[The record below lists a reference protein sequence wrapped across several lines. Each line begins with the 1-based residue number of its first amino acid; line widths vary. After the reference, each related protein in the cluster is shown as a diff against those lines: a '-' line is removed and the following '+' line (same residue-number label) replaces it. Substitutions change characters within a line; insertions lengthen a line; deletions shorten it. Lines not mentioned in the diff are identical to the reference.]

1 MAFTQTKGRY
11 ATFGI
16 VTSLPGEVIDSFW
29 YFIDQY
35 LKHVI
40 PLKHILHFKL
50 QNKKGKLSLS
60 FSQEKYPNSI
70 TVDFPYKF
78 DPFYNKGTLIIK
90 RKTEIGTVDFES
102 YFQTVEPII
111 LKLRRHYF
119 VKLWDYDDWIQEGR
133 IVFFKL
139 LQEQPEVLIN
149 EGRRYTYFKT

>member
-11 ATFGI
+11 ATFGV

-50 QNKKGKLSLS
+50 QNKKGKLSII
-60 FSQEKYPNSI
+60 FSQEKYPNTI

-78 DPFYNKGTLIIK
+78 DRSNNWDGIGQVELDAINPRKLKSMLQNEIDYLFDEDAYESLIAEEEREQELFREHMK
-90 RKTEIGTVDFES
+90 E
-102 YFQTVEPII
+102 Y
-111 LKLRRHYF
+111 
-119 VKLWDYDDWIQEGR
+119 VK
-133 IVFFKL
+133 
-139 LQEQPEVLIN
+139 N
-149 EGRRYTYFKT
+149 M

>member
-78 DPFYNKGTLIIK
+78 DPFDPPSVLV
-90 RKTEIGTVDFES
+90 VDRSGKE
-102 YFQTVEPII
+102 TIALPDE
-111 LKLRRHYF
+111 
-119 VKLWDYDDWIQEGR
+119 
-133 IVFFKL
+133 
-139 LQEQPEVLIN
+139 LIN
-149 EGRRYTYFKT
+149 L

>member
-50 QNKKGKLSLS
+50 QNKKGKLSLT

-70 TVDFPYKF
+70 TVDFPFKF
-78 DPFYNKGTLIIK
+78 DPFYPPSVLV
-90 RKTEIGTVDFES
+90 VDRSGKE
-102 YFQTVEPII
+102 TIALPDE
-111 LKLRRHYF
+111 
-119 VKLWDYDDWIQEGR
+119 
-133 IVFFKL
+133 
-139 LQEQPEVLIN
+139 LIN
-149 EGRRYTYFKT
+149 L